1 MKLVGAGLVVLV
13 LAGATPAS
21 AAPPTDAA
29 ATAEVLFREAREM
42 MARGDNAAACPKL
55 AESQR
60 IDPSVGTL
68 LNLGDCYER
77 IGRTASAWAT
87 FNDAAAMA
95 IRAEQPERARFA
107 KGRAEALGPKLARLT
122 VEVRASAQ
130 GLTVERDGVALGAA
144 TWAAALPVDPGPHTL
159 VAKAPH
165 RKTWSTTVSCKEGAA
180 AVVVVPELESVT
192 ESAAAGPLRPATATA
207 TPKPPPVRDTYA
219 RPLAI
224 TLTAA
229 GGVAVATGLSLGLV
243 AMSKDNDANR
253 HECSPADCTERGA
266 TLLRDASTFAT
277 ASTVVT
283 LAGAGLVAAGVAVW
297 VFAPTEGVRATVSPS
312 RVSVEGRF

>member
-192 ESAAAGPLRPATATA
+192 ESAAAGSAPAGDSDGDAEA
-207 TPKPPPVRDTYA
+207 AARARHVRAAA
-219 RPLAI
+219 RHHAHGSRWRGRGDGVIVGPRRDEQGQRRQSPRVLAGR
-224 TLTAA
+224 LHRA
-229 GGVAVATGLSLGLV
+229 G
-243 AMSKDNDANR
+243 
-253 HECSPADCTERGA
+253 
-266 TLLRDASTFAT
+266 RDA
-277 ASTVVT
+277 
-283 LAGAGLVAAGVAVW
+283 
-297 VFAPTEGVRATVSPS
+297 PP
-312 RVSVEGRF
+312 